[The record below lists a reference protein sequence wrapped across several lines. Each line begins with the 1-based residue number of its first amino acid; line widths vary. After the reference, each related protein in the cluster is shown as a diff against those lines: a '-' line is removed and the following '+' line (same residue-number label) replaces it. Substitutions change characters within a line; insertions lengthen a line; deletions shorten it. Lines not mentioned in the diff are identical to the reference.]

1 MSVDP
6 RSRLKRRKQMKS
18 EFEKHLGKVSSAYL
32 GMEDRGFLT
41 FMITIDYDD
50 VGTQGFGTFAL
61 CSWDKEKDR
70 RVGTALGCD
79 AIIKLL
85 NLFKV
90 DTFDKIKGRTVFAL
104 KDQDGGWSG
113 FIRGIEIPKFDGGG
127 RFVMKE
133 HCLEWGIEE

>member
-1 MSVDP
+1 MID
-6 RSRLKRRKQMKS
+6 
-18 EFEKHLGKVSSAYL
+18 EYEKHLGKVTSAYL
-32 GMEDRGFLT
+32 GMQDRGFLT

-50 VGTQGFGTFAL
+50 AGTQGFGNFAL
-61 CSWDKEKDR
+61 CTWDKEKDR
-70 RVGTALGCD
+70 RVGTALGAD

-85 NLFKV
+85 TLFKV

-104 KDQDGGWSG
+104 KDKGKDGGWAG

-133 HCLEWGIEE
+133 HCQEWGVED